1 MPPASPATTFAC
13 LMKSR
18 RVDLPWSTCPKT
30 ATIGG
35 RSAVELSGFE
45 VILVHI
51 NRAPRPRLGSG
62 GHGRAIFRSIL
73 AADAFCKRRPRH
85 TLDSMFGFKKR
96 IYLDYA
102 SATPVHPK
110 AEGAFSVA
118 SRMFANPGAIHAE
131 GVAAKH
137 ALTEAR
143 ESLARHLGCKARELI
158 FVSGLTE
165 ANNIALIGLA
175 RGLELRKRSLADT
188 HWIVSSIEH
197 SSVLECFAEIER
209 MGGTV
214 SHVEPDAKG
223 IVRAE
228 EVAALLRPATVLVS
242 VGWGNNEIGTI
253 QPLAAI
259 ARTLRA
265 YEKTTS
271 LTCVHKSDLSGIIF
285 HSDAGQAPLHRSP
298 PAHSP
303 GVDMLALGSGKL
315 YGPRCI
321 GCLYLG
327 NRASLSPTVF
337 GGGQESGLRS
347 GTEDVALATG
357 FAAAFD
363 EISSERDAETKRLR
377 LLRDNFVR
385 EIITRISGIVVNG
398 DLKHTLPHMLN
409 ISVPGERTGEYLVL
423 ALDHA
428 GLSLSTKSACREGE
442 ANSHVVAA
450 LERANHASPSEAL
463 AKEGRAT
470 NTLRFSL
477 GRGTTERE
485 LKHALSVIEK
495 IRSD

>member
-1 MPPASPATTFAC
+1 M
-13 LMKSR
+13 
-18 RVDLPWSTCPKT
+18 
-30 ATIGG
+30 
-35 RSAVELSGFE
+35 
-45 VILVHI
+45 
-51 NRAPRPRLGSG
+51 
-62 GHGRAIFRSIL
+62 FR
-73 AADAFCKRRPRH
+73 
-85 TLDSMFGFKKR
+85 FKKR

-110 AEGAFSVA
+110 AERAFSDA
-118 SRMFANPGAIHAE
+118 SQIYANPGAIHSE
-131 GVAAKH
+131 GVTAKRV
-137 ALTEAR
+137 LTEAR

-158 FVSGLTE
+158 FTSGLTE

-175 RGLELRKRSLADT
+175 RGIELRKRSLTDT

-197 SSVLECFAEIER
+197 SSVLEGFAEIER

-214 SHVEPDAKG
+214 SHVEPDAEG

-228 EVAALLRPATVLVS
+228 SVLALLRPATVLVS
-242 VGWGNNEIGTI
+242 VGWGNNEIGTV
-253 QPLAAI
+253 QPLASI
-259 ARTLRA
+259 GRVLRA
-265 YEKTTS
+265 YQREQKTN
-271 LTCVHKSDLSGIIF
+271 IIF
-285 HSDAGQAPLHRSP
+285 HSDAGQAPLYRSP
-298 PAHSP
+298 QVHSL

-315 YGPRCI
+315 YGPRGI

-337 GGGQESGLRS
+337 GGGQERGLRS
-347 GTEDVALATG
+347 GTEDVALVTG

-428 GLSLSTKSACREGE
+428 GLSLSTKTPCREGE

-450 LERANHASPSEAL
+450 LGGEPW
-463 AKEGRAT
+463 RAT

>member
-1 MPPASPATTFAC
+1 
-13 LMKSR
+13 
-18 RVDLPWSTCPKT
+18 
-30 ATIGG
+30 
-35 RSAVELSGFE
+35 
-45 VILVHI
+45 
-51 NRAPRPRLGSG
+51 
-62 GHGRAIFRSIL
+62 
-73 AADAFCKRRPRH
+73 
-85 TLDSMFGFKKR
+85 MFGFKKR

-102 SATPVHPK
+102 SATPVHPN
-110 AEGAFSVA
+110 ALRAFTDA
-118 SRMFANPGAIHAE
+118 SRIFANPGAIHAE
-131 GVAAKH
+131 GVAAKR

-158 FVSGLTE
+158 FTSGLTE

-175 RGLELRKRSLADT
+175 RGLAQTLESGVAKRVLSENGNLHLGRASDDVSVSGRGFAKNTTPLFSAGLELRKRSLADT

-265 YEKTTS
+265 YEKRHSSTS
-271 LTCVHKSDLSGIIF
+271 PGQVTQILL
-285 HSDAGQAPLHRSP
+285 HSDAGQAPLYRSP
-298 PAHSP
+298 QVHSL

-315 YGPRCI
+315 YGPRGI
-321 GCLYLG
+321 GCLYVN
-327 NRASLSPTVF
+327 NRASLSATMF
-337 GGGQESGLRS
+337 GGGQERGLRS
-347 GTEDVALATG
+347 GTEDVALAAG

-363 EISSERDAETKRLR
+363 EITRERDAEAKRLR
-377 LLRDNFVR
+377 ILRDNFAR
-385 EIITRISGIVVNG
+385 EIVARIPGAVVSG
-398 DLKHTLPHMLN
+398 DLKHALPHMLN
-409 ISVPGERTGEYLVL
+409 ISIPGERTGEYLVL

-428 GLSLSTKSACREGE
+428 GVALSTKSACREGE
-442 ANSHVVAA
+442 ASSHVVAA
-450 LERANHASPSEAL
+450 LGAEPWRAS
-463 AKEGRAT
+463 

-485 LKHALSVIEK
+485 IKRTLSILEK

>member
-1 MPPASPATTFAC
+1 M
-13 LMKSR
+13 
-18 RVDLPWSTCPKT
+18 
-30 ATIGG
+30 
-35 RSAVELSGFE
+35 
-45 VILVHI
+45 
-51 NRAPRPRLGSG
+51 
-62 GHGRAIFRSIL
+62 FR
-73 AADAFCKRRPRH
+73 
-85 TLDSMFGFKKR
+85 FKKR

-110 AEGAFSVA
+110 AERAFSDA
-118 SRMFANPGAIHAE
+118 SQIYANPGAIHSE
-131 GVAAKH
+131 GVTAKRV
-137 ALTEAR
+137 LTEAR

-158 FVSGLTE
+158 FTSGLTE

-175 RGLELRKRSLADT
+175 RGIELRKRSLTDT

-228 EVAALLRPATVLVS
+228 SVLALLRPATVLVS
-242 VGWGNNEIGTI
+242 VGWGNNEIGTV
-253 QPLAAI
+253 QPLASI
-259 ARTLRA
+259 GRVLRA
-265 YEKTTS
+265 YQREQKTN
-271 LTCVHKSDLSGIIF
+271 IIF
-285 HSDAGQAPLHRSP
+285 HSDAGQAPLYRSP
-298 PAHSP
+298 QVHSL

-315 YGPRCI
+315 YGPRGI

-337 GGGQESGLRS
+337 GGGQERGLRS

-377 LLRDNFVR
+377 LLRANFVR

-450 LERANHASPSEAL
+450 LGGEPW
-463 AKEGRAT
+463 RAT

-485 LKHALSVIEK
+485 LKHALPVIEK

>member
-1 MPPASPATTFAC
+1 M
-13 LMKSR
+13 
-18 RVDLPWSTCPKT
+18 
-30 ATIGG
+30 
-35 RSAVELSGFE
+35 
-45 VILVHI
+45 
-51 NRAPRPRLGSG
+51 
-62 GHGRAIFRSIL
+62 FR
-73 AADAFCKRRPRH
+73 
-85 TLDSMFGFKKR
+85 FKKR

-110 AEGAFSVA
+110 AERAFSDA
-118 SRMFANPGAIHAE
+118 SQIYANPGAIHSE
-131 GVAAKH
+131 GVTAKRV
-137 ALTEAR
+137 LTEAR

-158 FVSGLTE
+158 FTSGLTE

-175 RGLELRKRSLADT
+175 RGIELRKRSLTDT

-228 EVAALLRPATVLVS
+228 SVLALLRPATVLVS
-242 VGWGNNEIGTI
+242 VGWGNNEIGTV
-253 QPLAAI
+253 QPLASI
-259 ARTLRA
+259 GRVLRA
-265 YEKTTS
+265 YQREQKTN
-271 LTCVHKSDLSGIIF
+271 IIF
-285 HSDAGQAPLHRSP
+285 HSDAGQAPLYRSP
-298 PAHSP
+298 QVHSL

-315 YGPRCI
+315 YGPRGI
-321 GCLYLG
+321 GCLYVS

-337 GGGQESGLRS
+337 GGGQERGLRS

-450 LERANHASPSEAL
+450 LGGEPW
-463 AKEGRAT
+463 RAT

-485 LKHALSVIEK
+485 LKHALPVIEK

>member
-1 MPPASPATTFAC
+1 M
-13 LMKSR
+13 
-18 RVDLPWSTCPKT
+18 
-30 ATIGG
+30 
-35 RSAVELSGFE
+35 
-45 VILVHI
+45 
-51 NRAPRPRLGSG
+51 
-62 GHGRAIFRSIL
+62 FR
-73 AADAFCKRRPRH
+73 
-85 TLDSMFGFKKR
+85 FKKR

-110 AEGAFSVA
+110 AERAFSDA
-118 SRMFANPGAIHAE
+118 SQIYANPGAIHSE
-131 GVAAKH
+131 GVTAKRV
-137 ALTEAR
+137 LTEAR

-158 FVSGLTE
+158 FTSGLTE

-175 RGLELRKRSLADT
+175 RGIELRKRSLTDT

-197 SSVLECFAEIER
+197 SSVLVCFAEIER

-228 EVAALLRPATVLVS
+228 SVLALLRPATVLVS
-242 VGWGNNEIGTI
+242 VGWGNNEIGTV
-253 QPLAAI
+253 QPLASI
-259 ARTLRA
+259 GRVLRA
-265 YEKTTS
+265 YQREQKTN
-271 LTCVHKSDLSGIIF
+271 IIF
-285 HSDAGQAPLHRSP
+285 HSDAGQAPLYRSP
-298 PAHSP
+298 QVHSL

-315 YGPRCI
+315 YGPRGI

-337 GGGQESGLRS
+337 GGGQERGLRS
-347 GTEDVALATG
+347 GTEDVALVTG

-450 LERANHASPSEAL
+450 LGGEPW
-463 AKEGRAT
+463 RAT

-485 LKHALSVIEK
+485 LKHALPVIEK

>member
-1 MPPASPATTFAC
+1 M
-13 LMKSR
+13 
-18 RVDLPWSTCPKT
+18 
-30 ATIGG
+30 
-35 RSAVELSGFE
+35 
-45 VILVHI
+45 
-51 NRAPRPRLGSG
+51 
-62 GHGRAIFRSIL
+62 FR
-73 AADAFCKRRPRH
+73 
-85 TLDSMFGFKKR
+85 FKKR

-110 AEGAFSVA
+110 AERAFSDA
-118 SRMFANPGAIHAE
+118 SQIYANPGAIHSE
-131 GVAAKH
+131 GVTAKRV
-137 ALTEAR
+137 LTEAR

-158 FVSGLTE
+158 FTSGLTE

-175 RGLELRKRSLADT
+175 RGIELRKRSLTDT

-228 EVAALLRPATVLVS
+228 SVLALLRPATVLVS
-242 VGWGNNEIGTI
+242 VGWGNNEIGTV
-253 QPLAAI
+253 QPLASI
-259 ARTLRA
+259 GRVLRA
-265 YEKTTS
+265 YQREQKTN
-271 LTCVHKSDLSGIIF
+271 IIF
-285 HSDAGQAPLHRSP
+285 HSDAGQAPLYRSP
-298 PAHSP
+298 QVHSL

-315 YGPRCI
+315 YGPRGI

-337 GGGQESGLRS
+337 GGGQERGLRS

-450 LERANHASPSEAL
+450 LGGEPW
-463 AKEGRAT
+463 RAT

>member
-1 MPPASPATTFAC
+1 M
-13 LMKSR
+13 
-18 RVDLPWSTCPKT
+18 
-30 ATIGG
+30 
-35 RSAVELSGFE
+35 
-45 VILVHI
+45 
-51 NRAPRPRLGSG
+51 
-62 GHGRAIFRSIL
+62 FR
-73 AADAFCKRRPRH
+73 
-85 TLDSMFGFKKR
+85 FKKR

-110 AEGAFSVA
+110 AERAFSDA
-118 SRMFANPGAIHAE
+118 SQIYANPGAIHSE
-131 GVAAKH
+131 GVTAKRV
-137 ALTEAR
+137 LTEAR

-158 FVSGLTE
+158 FTSGLTE

-175 RGLELRKRSLADT
+175 RGIELRKRSLTDT

-228 EVAALLRPATVLVS
+228 SVLALLRPATVLVS
-242 VGWGNNEIGTI
+242 VGWGNNEIGTV
-253 QPLAAI
+253 QPLASI
-259 ARTLRA
+259 GRVLRA
-265 YEKTTS
+265 YQREQKTN
-271 LTCVHKSDLSGIIF
+271 IIF
-285 HSDAGQAPLHRSP
+285 HSDAGQAPLYRSP
-298 PAHSP
+298 QVHSL

-315 YGPRCI
+315 YGPRGI

-337 GGGQESGLRS
+337 GGGQERGLRS

-450 LERANHASPSEAL
+450 LGGEPW
-463 AKEGRAT
+463 RAT

-485 LKHALSVIEK
+485 LKHALPVIEK